1 MRYLLILS
9 LSFWLLSCTKESD
22 VVSNSIEGSWELSM
36 AQTGMAPSINYDA
49 GNGNILLFTEKTYKI
64 FENNQ
69 LIKSGSY
76 TIVQDTSVKESTCLE
91 LPADKFKKRL
101 LYDSGES
108 KLFIQIENNKLTT
121 ISGCFALDAGSYK
134 EYLRHGVGK

>member
-1 MRYLLILS
+1 M
-9 LSFWLLSCTKESD
+9 
-22 VVSNSIEGSWELSM
+22 V
-36 AQTGMAPSINYDA
+36 QTGMVASINYDA

-91 LPADKFKKRL
+91 LHVDKFKKRM
-101 LYDSGES
+101 LYDSEES

-121 ISGCFALDAGSYK
+121 ISGCFALNAGSYK
-134 EYLRHGVGK
+134 GYLRQGASK